1 MPEMSAE
8 GPARVLIA
16 EDDAQGARA
25 LARLLRDDGYDVE
38 VVLDG
43 ASAIARLSR
52 APMPR
57 IVIVDYR
64 LPHADGLAVARY
76 ARSRSDAV
84 TIVLV
89 TSYLEVIEPLID
101 QATRMIVL
109 SKPIRYAELVARLP
123 APEPR

>member
-1 MPEMSAE
+1 MDAD
-8 GPARVLIA
+8 ARAHVLIA

-43 ASAIARLSR
+43 AAAIARLSR
-52 APMPR
+52 PPMPQ

-76 ARSRSDAV
+76 ARSRSDGV
-84 TIVLV
+84 TIVLA
-89 TSYLEVIEPLID
+89 TSYLEAIEPLID
-101 QATRMIVL
+101 EATRMIVV
-109 SKPIRYAELVARLP
+109 SKPIRYAELAARLP
-123 APEPR
+123 PPVPR